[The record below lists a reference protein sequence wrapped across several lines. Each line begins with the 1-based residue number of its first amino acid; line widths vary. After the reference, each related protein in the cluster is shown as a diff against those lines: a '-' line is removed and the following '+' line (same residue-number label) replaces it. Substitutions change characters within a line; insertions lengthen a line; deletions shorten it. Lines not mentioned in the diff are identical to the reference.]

1 MKNYESRFMR
11 LIVLFDLPTGSK
23 KHRREATKFRNHIL
37 TLGFDMLQY
46 SIYVRVCKGQDIID
60 KHINKV
66 MQNLP
71 SSGNVRILQI
81 TEKQYGRM
89 KILVGEEGKTEKKV
103 ANKQLLLF

>member
-1 MKNYESRFMR
+1 MR
-11 LIVLFDLPTGSK
+11 LIVLFDLPTSSK

-37 TLGFDMLQY
+37 SLGFMMLQY
-46 SIYVRVCKGQDIID
+46 SIYVRVCKGQDIVD
-60 KHINKV
+60 KYQNKI

-89 KILVGEEGKTEKKV
+89 QILVGKETIEEKKITK
-103 ANKQLLLF
+103 NQLLLF